1 MEQLSE
7 KIAALIFYPPI
18 LSLDNINLYHPLDN
32 INLYHS
38 IQ

>member
-7 KIAALIFYPPI
+7 KIAALIFYSPPI
-18 LSLDNINLYHPLDN
+18 LPLDNINLYHP
-32 INLYHS
+32 

>member
-7 KIAALIFYPPI
+7 KIAALIFYSPI
-18 LSLDNINLYHPLDN
+18 LPLDNINLYHP
-32 INLYHS
+32 